1 MLNHS
6 PATAPRNNGTVAD
19 ALTQLIRSKNPA
31 GTRGQIHC
39 DTTTSA
45 GTSSDNQLNR
55 RTRID
60 DLKKGRARIDSL
72 AALGSA
78 SAAQQVVSGSAGAA
92 RRASTRRADGLPT
105 ADPPAA
111 AALDAVRLARE
122 PLGPPCHLAAR
133 CPPLPHAL
141 VFAFPSA
148 ASLQPAS
155 RGWER
160 AGVAQPGVVEALK
173 KIQQRRWGSEG
184 TAGVAPVAPALR
196 AESSEPLDPPPCSAL
211 DCEYPRHATCSA
223 ASTSA
228 APQQA
233 VVPPIPPPHSPP
245 LAAFPHCLAQVAR
258 AHRSAHPRWVG
269 MGAAGRGDADEKAG
283 TIARVL
289 QQLAERRAAQLGQAE
304 EDSKE
309 GRAGRGQAC
318 GTVTAG
324 QGGEG
329 GDDSNNGSDVL
340 DEPISTLQVPAAAAA
355 MGARAESRVAG
366 GEDASEALVDAWL
379 ACPPEPPGTSMP
391 AAAASPRAGSGGVQS
406 VRWAQGLQQVKLAGD
421 GRDWGRHVGAA
432 AIAVTS
438 MWGGGG
444 RQAKG

>member
-1 MLNHS
+1 M
-6 PATAPRNNGTVAD
+6 
-19 ALTQLIRSKNPA
+19 
-31 GTRGQIHC
+31 
-39 DTTTSA
+39 
-45 GTSSDNQLNR
+45 
-55 RTRID
+55 D
-60 DLKKGRARIDSL
+60 DLKEERARIDSV
-72 AALGSA
+72 AARGSA
-78 SAAQQVVSGSAGAA
+78 SAAQQKVSGSAGAVCG
-92 RRASTRRADGLPT
+92 RDSPRRADGLPT

-111 AALDAVRLARE
+111 AALDAMPLARE

-160 AGVAQPGVVEALK
+160 ASVAQPGVVEALR

-184 TAGVAPVAPALR
+184 TTGVAPVAPALR
-196 AESSEPLDPPPCSAL
+196 AESSEPLDPPPRSAL

-233 VVPPIPPPHSPP
+233 VGTPIPPPHPPP

-258 AHRSAHPRWVG
+258 AHRSAHPKWAG

-309 GRAGRGQAC
+309 GRAGRGQAS
-318 GTVTAG
+318 GAVTAG
-324 QGGEG
+324 KGGEG
-329 GDDSNNGSDVL
+329 GDESNNDSDVL
-340 DEPISTLQVPAAAAA
+340 DEPICTPQDPAAAAA

-391 AAAASPRAGSGGVQS
+391 AAAASA
-406 VRWAQGLQQVKLAGD
+406 WADTGWRCK
-421 GRDWGRHVGAA
+421 
-432 AIAVTS
+432 
-438 MWGGGG
+438 
-444 RQAKG
+444 RQRERQRKEACG